1 MGNNGYNDEGDFVD
15 ASTEAGDFR
24 ETLDFTNVDFSHAS
38 LVANDIE
45 FKQLETSGTAW
56 MGGPDFTGATVK
68 AEGDLQ
74 IENNW
79 LRETDFSSASLSAG
93 FGFHM

>member
-1 MGNNGYNDEGDFVD
+1 
-15 ASTEAGDFR
+15 
-24 ETLDFTNVDFSHAS
+24 
-38 LVANDIE
+38 
-45 FKQLETSGTAW
+45 

-93 FGFHM
+93 YGLRM